1 MVVIVL
7 RLLRDI
13 NENTSSLKAAWNR
26 NIRGTLRWKIK
37 FSCVWKNSFIYI
49 LFTEELNG
57 FLETNC
63 NLFFLFRVNNNQQK
77 LLDEVICP
85 PFSSS
90 GEEIWEC
97 FTFIK
102 NVSSRSMFSRNMSP
116 RWKSSRPTR
125 WLFLRGT
132 CSVLPSSGWA
142 NVESLTTIWEK
153 EKETWTWLGI
163 IVE

>member
-1 MVVIVL
+1 M
-7 RLLRDI
+7 
-13 NENTSSLKAAWNR
+13 K
-26 NIRGTLRWKIK
+26 K
-37 FSCVWKNSFIYI
+37 FIHTP
-49 LFTEELNG
+49 LTEDLNG
-57 FLETNC
+57 FLETYC
-63 NLFFLFRVNNNQQK
+63 NLFLFRVNNNQQK

-102 NVSSRSMFSRNMSP
+102 NVSSRSMFSRNMSR

-142 NVESLTTIWEK
+142 NMESLTTIWEK
-153 EKETWTWLGI
+153 EKETWTWRDHCWMMKTI
-163 IVE
+163 TEYIVCRWIQVWYCPMDNDKDDRENSNNIFLE